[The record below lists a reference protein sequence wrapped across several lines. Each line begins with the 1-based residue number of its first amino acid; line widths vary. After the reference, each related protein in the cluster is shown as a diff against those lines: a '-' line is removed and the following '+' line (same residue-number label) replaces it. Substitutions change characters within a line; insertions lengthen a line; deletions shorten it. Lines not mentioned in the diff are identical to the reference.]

1 MELHEVVNYGM
12 RGQSV
17 VGWRAVDLLILP
29 LDPIELVM
37 KCLGLVLESLS
48 AGRATSIE
56 L

>member
-12 RGQSV
+12 RGQS
-17 VGWRAVDLLILP
+17 AVDLLILP